1 MSTPACSKVQNMD
14 DYGFGLMAV
23 MGMFF
28 AVILVIMLVLYLIDA
43 IAKYK
48 YLRVRSYEN
57 AWMAFIPIINIWAVV
72 EATYGNGETI
82 NMYGWDAPAVV
93 VKLWPIV
100 TYVLAAAIN
109 LIPFV
114 GQFLSLA
121 LAILNFAVMLMIYR
135 DMMERLG
142 KQEDIAL
149 AIILV
154 LISIA
159 ASIKILMTSSNF
171 APGSQDYKND
181 DRVLSSQTATDGP
194 LSFMN
199 GNK

>member
-1 MSTPACSKVQNMD
+1 
-14 DYGFGLMAV
+14 
-23 MGMFF
+23 MFF